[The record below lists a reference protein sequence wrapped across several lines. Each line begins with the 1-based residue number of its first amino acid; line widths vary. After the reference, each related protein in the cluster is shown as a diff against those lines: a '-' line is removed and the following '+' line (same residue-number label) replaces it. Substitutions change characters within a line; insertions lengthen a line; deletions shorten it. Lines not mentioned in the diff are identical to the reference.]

1 MKSKKIKDPGVLIYD
16 AVCAA
21 ICLVCVILSI
31 VGLFTE
37 TGETELLRHKYNL
50 GESLGA
56 VALIIAVALIRRKLF
71 NFPRVVEIVVVFLIL
86 AGMVLGDCWDL
97 YGIITFWDSILHAL
111 FCFLVG
117 YFAIYVFNLMNREQ
131 IKKGLNV
138 SIATLAVFA
147 VGTAVTVGAIWEL
160 GEYAYDDVNFRNG
173 KIVNTQ
179 QFYKTTTGTYPTADD
194 IPYEGHLA
202 LRDTMKD
209 IFVDLVGGMLIVPY
223 LILAEKHPLKKKEE
237 NGPVEEGQTPA
248 AA

>member
-117 YFAIYVFNLMNREQ
+117 YFAIYVFNLMNRKQ

-160 GEYAYDDVNFRNG
+160 GEYAYDDINFKNG

-179 QFYKTTTGTYPTADD
+179 QFYKTTTGTYPTEDD

-209 IFVDLVGGMLIVPY
+209 IFVDLVGGLLIVPY

-237 NGPVEEGQTPA
+237 NNPSEEGQTPA